1 MIKGFTGCQTES
13 SDSVQAEGEV
23 KHPKYFKS
31 LCVCMYSCAHTY
43 IYLYIHV
50 CGCLIHVLT
59 LQFNGKKKNMRDPF
73 LICC

>member
-43 IYLYIHV
+43 LYIYV
-50 CGCLIHVLT
+50 CGCLIHVHAT
-59 LQFNGKKKNMRDPF
+59 MDIRYF
-73 LICC
+73 I